1 MNSLPTAKDKQVT
14 NDTENKA
21 LNSEADRERFNFTR
35 LLRIVRKILDRK
47 DTTENFTQER
57 N

>member
-1 MNSLPTAKDKQVT
+1 MNSLLTAKDEQVT

-47 DTTENFTQER
+47 DRIENFTQER